1 MNKKKFLIVLM
12 LLATCALSAQ
22 NKLTIVVDG
31 IENLKGHLVVG
42 VYDEENFMKSSPKYG
57 QIVKVESE
65 TITIELENVMPG
77 EYAIS
82 LYHDENDNKKLD
94 TGAFGIPKEKYG
106 FSNNARGKMG
116 PPKYDDCKFIAEGNM
131 VIYITL

>member
-1 MNKKKFLIVLM
+1 M
-12 LLATCALSAQ
+12 LLATSAISAQ

-31 IENLKGHLVVG
+31 IENLKGHLMVG
-42 VYDEENFMKSSPKYG
+42 VYAKENFMKSAPQYG

-65 TITIELENVMPG
+65 TITIELESIKQG

-82 LYHDENDNKKLD
+82 LYQDENDNQKLD
-94 TGAFGIPKEKYG
+94 TGAYGIPTEKYG
-106 FSNNARGKMG
+106 FSNNATSEMG
-116 PPKYDDCKFIAEGNM
+116 PPKFDDCKFSMEEDM